1 MELLEKQ
8 KLKMKLTIDQT
19 ILDKNGLTLE
29 EFLVLYLGA
38 KDVDIKSVS
47 QSLIAKGLANK
58 DLFFN
63 GRIVVSDKVKDL
75 ISTISIDSDKNV
87 IDKDSEFT
95 ELATELREIYPAGR
109 KDGTTYMWR
118 GTTAEVAKKLKTLV
132 VKYGYTINRED
143 VLKAT
148 KEYVNSFNGNYRY
161 MQLLKYFILKS
172 VRDAD
177 GNVDI
182 KSELMSLIE
191 NSDQIDAQRDD
202 WVSNMI

>member
-1 MELLEKQ
+1 
-8 KLKMKLTIDQT
+8 MKLTIDQT
-19 ILDKNGLTLE
+19 ILDKNNLTLE
-29 EFLVLYLGA
+29 EFLVLFLSA
-38 KDVDIKSVS
+38 REVDIGVIS
-47 QSLIAKGLANK
+47 QSLVAKGLADK
-58 DLFFN
+58 DLFSS
-63 GRIVVSDKVKDL
+63 GKLVISDKVKDL
-75 ISTISIDSDKNV
+75 VSTIPIESDKNV

-132 VKYGYTINRED
+132 VKYGYTINKED

>member
-1 MELLEKQ
+1 
-8 KLKMKLTIDQT
+8 MKLTIDQT
-19 ILDKNGLTLE
+19 ILDKNGLTIE

-38 KDVDIKSVS
+38 KDVDIESVS
-47 QSLIAKGLANK
+47 QSLIAKGLADK
-58 DLFFN
+58 DLFSN
-63 GRIVVSDKVKDL
+63 GRIIISDKVKDL

-132 VKYGYTINRED
+132 VKYRFTINKED
-143 VLKAT
+143 VIKAT

-172 VRDAD
+172 TRDAD
-177 GNVDI
+177 GNIEV
-182 KSELMSLIE
+182 KSELMSFIE
-191 NSDQIDAQRDD
+191 NKDQIEEQKED

>member
-1 MELLEKQ
+1 
-8 KLKMKLTIDQT
+8 MKLTIDQT
-19 ILDKNGLTLE
+19 ILDKNNLTIE
-29 EFLVLYLGA
+29 EFLVLFLSA
-38 KDVDIKSVS
+38 REVDIGVIS
-47 QSLIAKGLANK
+47 QSLVAKGLADK
-58 DLFFN
+58 DLFSS
-63 GRIVVSDKVKDL
+63 GKLVISDKVKDL
-75 ISTISIDSDKNV
+75 ISTISIESDKNV

-172 VRDAD
+172 VKDAD

>member
-1 MELLEKQ
+1 
-8 KLKMKLTIDQT
+8 MKLTIDQT
-19 ILDKNGLTLE
+19 ILENNNLTLE
-29 EFLVLYLGA
+29 EFLVLFLSA
-38 KDVDIKSVS
+38 KEIDIGDIS
-47 QSLIAKGLANK
+47 QSLIAKGFADK
-58 DLFFN
+58 DLFSS
-63 GRIVVSDKVKDL
+63 GKLVISDKVKDL

-132 VKYGYTINRED
+132 VKYGFVINKES
-143 VLKAT
+143 VIKAT

-172 VRDAD
+172 VKDAD

-182 KSELMSLIE
+182 KSELMSIIE
-191 NSDQIDAQRDD
+191 NSDQLDAQRED
-202 WVSNMI
+202 WVSNMV

>member
-1 MELLEKQ
+1 
-8 KLKMKLTIDQT
+8 MKLTIDQT
-19 ILDKNGLTLE
+19 ILDKNNLTIE
-29 EFLVLYLGA
+29 EFLVLFLSA
-38 KDVDIKSVS
+38 REVDIGVIS
-47 QSLIAKGLANK
+47 QSLVAKGLADK
-58 DLFFN
+58 DLFSS
-63 GRIVVSDKVKDL
+63 GKLVISDKVKDL
-75 ISTISIDSDKNV
+75 VSTISIDSDKNV

-172 VRDAD
+172 VKDAD

>member
-1 MELLEKQ
+1 
-8 KLKMKLTIDQT
+8 MKLTIDQT
-19 ILDKNGLTLE
+19 ILDKNNLTLE
-29 EFLVLYLGA
+29 EFLVLFLSA
-38 KDVDIKSVS
+38 REVDIGVIS
-47 QSLIAKGLANK
+47 QSLVAKGLADK
-58 DLFFN
+58 DLFSS
-63 GRIVVSDKVKDL
+63 GKLVISDKVKDL
-75 ISTISIDSDKNV
+75 VSTIPIESDKNV

-132 VKYGYTINRED
+132 VKYGYTINKED

-172 VRDAD
+172 VKDAD

-182 KSELMSLIE
+182 KSELMSIIE
-191 NSDQIDAQRDD
+191 NSGQLDAQRED
-202 WVSNMI
+202 WVSNMV

>member
-1 MELLEKQ
+1 
-8 KLKMKLTIDQT
+8 MKITIDQT
-19 ILDKNGLTLE
+19 ILDKNNLTLE

-38 KDVDIKSVS
+38 KDVDIKSIL
-47 QSLIAKGLANK
+47 QSLIAKGLADKN
-58 DLFFN
+58 LFSKEK
-63 GRIVVSDKVKDL
+63 IVVSDKVKDL
-75 ISTISIDSDKNV
+75 ISTIFIDSDRNI

-132 VKYGYTINRED
+132 VKYGFTINKED
-143 VLKAT
+143 VIKAT
-148 KEYVNSFNGNYRY
+148 KEYVSSFNGNYRY

-191 NSDQIDAQRDD
+191 NSDQIDAQKDD
-202 WVSNMI
+202 WVSNML

>member
-1 MELLEKQ
+1 
-8 KLKMKLTIDQT
+8 MKLTIDQT
-19 ILDKNGLTLE
+19 ILDKNNLTLE
-29 EFLVLYLGA
+29 EFLVLFLSA
-38 KDVDIKSVS
+38 REVDIGVIS
-47 QSLIAKGLANK
+47 QSLVAKGLADK
-58 DLFFN
+58 DLFSS
-63 GRIVVSDKVKDL
+63 GKLVISDKVKDL

>member
-1 MELLEKQ
+1 
-8 KLKMKLTIDQT
+8 MKLTIYQT
-19 ILDKNGLTLE
+19 ILDKNNLTLE
-29 EFLVLYLGA
+29 EFLVLFLSA
-38 KDVDIKSVS
+38 REVDIGIIS
-47 QSLIAKGLANK
+47 QSLVAKGLADK
-58 DLFFN
+58 DLFSSGKLVISN
-63 GRIVVSDKVKDL
+63 KVKDL
-75 ISTISIDSDKNV
+75 VSTIPIESDKNV

-172 VRDAD
+172 VKDAD

>member
-1 MELLEKQ
+1 
-8 KLKMKLTIDQT
+8 MKLTIDQT
-19 ILDKNGLTLE
+19 VLDKNGLTLE
-29 EFLVLYLGA
+29 EFLVLFLGA
-38 KDVDIKSVS
+38 KDVDIESVS
-47 QSLIAKGLANK
+47 QSLIAKGLADK
-58 DLFFN
+58 DLFSN
-63 GRIVVSDKVKDL
+63 GRIVISDKVKDL
-75 ISTISIDSDKNV
+75 VSTISIDSDKNV

-172 VRDAD
+172 VKDAD

-202 WVSNMI
+202 WVSNMV

>member
-1 MELLEKQ
+1 
-8 KLKMKLTIDQT
+8 MKLTIDQT
-19 ILDKNGLTLE
+19 ILDKNNLTLE
-29 EFLVLYLGA
+29 EFLVLFLSA
-38 KDVDIKSVS
+38 REVDIGVIS
-47 QSLIAKGLANK
+47 QSLVAKGLANK
-58 DLFFN
+58 DLFSS
-63 GRIVVSDKVKDL
+63 GKLVISDKVKDL
-75 ISTISIDSDKNV
+75 VSTISIESDKNV

-172 VRDAD
+172 VKDAD

>member
-1 MELLEKQ
+1 
-8 KLKMKLTIDQT
+8 MKLTIDQT
-19 ILDKNGLTLE
+19 ILENNNLTLE
-29 EFLVLYLGA
+29 EFLVLFLSA
-38 KDVDIKSVS
+38 KEVDIGDIS
-47 QSLIAKGLANK
+47 QSLVATGFADK
-58 DLFFN
+58 DLFSS
-63 GRIVVSDKVKDL
+63 GKLVISDKVKDL

-132 VKYGYTINRED
+132 VKYGFVINKES
-143 VLKAT
+143 VIKAT

-172 VRDAD
+172 VKDAD

-182 KSELMSLIE
+182 KSELMSIIE
-191 NSDQIDAQRDD
+191 NSGQLDAQRED
-202 WVSNMI
+202 WVSNMV

>member
-1 MELLEKQ
+1 
-8 KLKMKLTIDQT
+8 MKLTIDQT
-19 ILDKNGLTLE
+19 ILDKNNLTIE
-29 EFLVLYLGA
+29 EFLVLFLSA
-38 KDVDIKSVS
+38 REVDIGVIS
-47 QSLIAKGLANK
+47 QSLIAKGLADK
-58 DLFFN
+58 DLFSS
-63 GRIVVSDKVKDL
+63 GKLVISDKVKDL

>member
-1 MELLEKQ
+1 
-8 KLKMKLTIDQT
+8 MKLTIDQT
-19 ILDKNGLTLE
+19 ILENNNLTLE
-29 EFLVLYLGA
+29 EFLVLFLSA
-38 KDVDIKSVS
+38 KEVDIGDIS
-47 QSLIAKGLANK
+47 QSLVAKGFADK
-58 DLFFN
+58 DLFSS
-63 GRIVVSDKVKDL
+63 GKLVISDKVKDL

-132 VKYGYTINRED
+132 VKYGFVINKES
-143 VLKAT
+143 VIKAT

-172 VRDAD
+172 VKDAD

-182 KSELMSLIE
+182 KSELMSIIE
-191 NSDQIDAQRDD
+191 NSGQLDNQRED
-202 WVSNMI
+202 WVSNMV

>member
-1 MELLEKQ
+1 
-8 KLKMKLTIDQT
+8 MKLTIDQT
-19 ILDKNGLTLE
+19 ILENNNLTLE
-29 EFLVLYLGA
+29 EFLVLFLSA
-38 KDVDIKSVS
+38 KEVDIGDIS
-47 QSLIAKGLANK
+47 QSLVAKGFADK
-58 DLFFN
+58 DLFSS
-63 GRIVVSDKVKDL
+63 GKLVISDKVKDL

-132 VKYGYTINRED
+132 VKYGFVINKES
-143 VLKAT
+143 VVKAT

-172 VRDAD
+172 VKDAD

-182 KSELMSLIE
+182 KSELMSIIE
-191 NSDQIDAQRDD
+191 NSGQLDAQRED
-202 WVSNMI
+202 WVSNMV

>member
-1 MELLEKQ
+1 
-8 KLKMKLTIDQT
+8 MKLTIDQT
-19 ILDKNGLTLE
+19 ILENNNLTLE
-29 EFLVLYLGA
+29 EFLVLFLSA
-38 KDVDIKSVS
+38 KEADIGDIS
-47 QSLIAKGLANK
+47 QSLVAKGFADK
-58 DLFFN
+58 DLFSS
-63 GRIVVSDKVKDL
+63 GKLVISDKVKDL

-132 VKYGYTINRED
+132 VKYGFVINKES
-143 VLKAT
+143 VIKAT

-172 VRDAD
+172 VKDAD

-182 KSELMSLIE
+182 KSELMSIIE
-191 NSDQIDAQRDD
+191 NSGQLDAQRED
-202 WVSNMI
+202 WVSNMV

>member
-1 MELLEKQ
+1 
-8 KLKMKLTIDQT
+8 MKLTIDQT

-29 EFLVLYLGA
+29 EFLVLYLNA
-38 KDVDIKSVS
+38 KDVDIGKVS
-47 QSLIAKGLANK
+47 QSLVAKGLADK
-58 DLFFN
+58 DLFSE
-63 GRIVVSDKVKDL
+63 GKLIVSDKVKDL

-132 VKYGYTINRED
+132 VKYGFTINKED
-143 VLKAT
+143 VIKAT
-148 KEYVNSFNGNYRY
+148 KEYVSSFNGNYKY

-177 GNVDI
+177 GNVDV
-182 KSELMSLIE
+182 KSELMSIIE
-191 NSDQIDAQRDD
+191 NSGQVNTQRDD
-202 WVSNMI
+202 WMSTMI